1 MKNDKHSCVE
11 QNKCSVWLLF
21 VFDEV
26 EFIWRGA
33 TGKYDNITL
42 LFIQP
47 YVKSTTKTLI
57 R

>member
-1 MKNDKHSCVE
+1 MKNDKHSCFE

-26 EFIWRGA
+26 GFIWRGV

-47 YVKSTTKTLI
+47 YVKITTKALI

>member
-21 VFDEV
+21 VFDED
-26 EFIWRGA
+26 EFIWRGEN
-33 TGKYDNITL
+33 GKCDNITL

-47 YVKSTTKTLI
+47 YVKITTKALI

>member
-11 QNKCSVWLLF
+11 QNKCSVGVLF
-21 VFDEV
+21 IFDKTYCAWSDMV
-26 EFIWRGA
+26 E
-33 TGKYDNITL
+33 KYNNITL

-47 YVKSTTKTLI
+47 CVKRTTKALI

>member
-1 MKNDKHSCVE
+1 MKNDKHSYIE

-42 LFIQP
+42 LFIQTIC
-47 YVKSTTKTLI
+47 KKHNKNFN
-57 R
+57 